1 MPPTRPAAR
10 ALSSSQPTEVTRGVY
25 SCRLLRHEDWL
36 LRLPSAGLLRS
47 EEHPRIGSGCAA
59 KLPAASL
66 MTPVTC
72 SRSPRRSMTWMISR
86 RESPTQARVRR
97 TKPDTVVPMSY
108 NVQRLATRR
117 QARARRPCS
126 VQHPP
131 HRPRFTTAYAP
142 CTPEGAEGA
151 RRRQPHCY
159 LTTHR
164 DCSRGQPTTHL
175 GRGAQ
180 SVSSVTRDP
189 LQKRTTDGLRD
200 LPLGIVAPAAPL
212 RSQRES
218 SHLRPLLV

>member
-1 MPPTRPAAR
+1 MAILAGRAATKGLGWAKPTVPRLRTSMPPTRPAAR

-108 NVQRLATRR
+108 NVQRFPAR
-117 QARARRPCS
+117 RARYVYGACTARPS
-126 VQHPP
+126 SS
-131 HRPRFTTAYAP
+131 R
-142 CTPEGAEGA
+142 
-151 RRRQPHCY
+151 
-159 LTTHR
+159 LTSL
-164 DCSRGQPTTHL
+164 SR
-175 GRGAQ
+175 
-180 SVSSVTRDP
+180 
-189 LQKRTTDGLRD
+189 QKRRASVERT
-200 LPLGIVAPAAPL
+200 
-212 RSQRES
+212 
-218 SHLRPLLV
+218 